1 MAEVAAF
8 STAVSAID
16 LLALASKILKRYHDY
31 VASGHRVPKN
41 LQSVAN
47 QIPFL
52 RESLKRH
59 AEAEQAA
66 LSSGNFAATA
76 FLLAECQTY
85 LTRLQNFIDEL
96 IPDPGANRL
105 VKIRKA
111 IKSVRKED
119 ELKQIQS
126 ELAQQI
132 SALTYGTSVST
143 LNKVS
148 AHRCI
153 GHAEEASG
161 AIHNAPLKSTYG
173 LPTTK
178 VSKFIGRQDV
188 LNDIINY
195 FIKPCRPLD
204 SSSSCGHQKNGL
216 LKNATTNRTIAVLQ
230 GMGGQGKTQI
240 ALEMCENLQIQHQFK
255 IILWINARSED
266 SVVHAFERFAQQMSQ
281 KGSHFSDTEAK
292 IDYVLQR
299 IGEIRRPCLLIFD
312 NYDDLEN
319 FQDIRRYFPIE
330 KRHAVFVTSRHEDS
344 VFLGDAIPVSAM
356 SSSDA
361 VTLLFERI
369 GQAQNAEDLEMA
381 EIIVRRLGFLP
392 LAVSQAGAYIKS
404 MKIPIRDFMNHY
416 DERASSILQQVPSIW
431 EYGISIFA
439 TWEMS
444 MEQYSKDAIER
455 DHIDQML
462 LFCAILH
469 HEVLDENFLSHML
482 RSLQD
487 LPSWTNPFQTGNKW
501 DTSKFQQAISKL
513 GRLSLIQILTFKAN
527 HFDISIHPMISEWL
541 KLRIAPSTL
550 LVNIVNA
557 IAIVACFI
565 QSGSGRKMSFECKRE
580 IKSYVFSCLRDLEI
594 AEDREH
600 KLLQD
605 RGTAQPTTLD
615 QLISAK
621 LVIADF
627 MFENCYYSFTSN
639 LLEGVLHTCE
649 QRDGFNSPK
658 AREAAQKLAN
668 CYTQVKRYKE
678 AENMYHRLLAIT
690 GEEGSCELAD
700 CYTAQNRF
708 QAAEDMYLKILT
720 RFENGLGTTHPDTIH
735 CLSQL
740 GICRQQQSS
749 LSKAEQVL
757 REVLHRTE
765 EKSIQGSDSQSALT
779 RSEAV
784 VPPWLI
790 DRAEAFRGLALIY
803 CEREDYPN
811 AEDMFCN
818 SMTVYEQMY
827 GPHNRQVLTNVH
839 NLAVIYNI
847 QDRLSESE
855 EMYHK
860 TLVGYEEL
868 YGPEHEMTF
877 KVCHCYG
884 HVLASQYKLL
894 EGACLH
900 QRSWTGLEN
909 IHGPEH
915 EGVISVYRCLVNLTR
930 SYEDKVELE
939 KLYKTALASRTNA
952 LGRDHELTIDTAFD
966 LVKLYVDE
974 ERWVDA
980 RELAI
985 QVLAGERKK
994 EPIDAGKVVSV
1005 LEKLAHAHWCLSEWP
1020 EAEAVCQEILS
1031 LQEGMQAYHDPVTLD
1046 AAQNLA
1052 NIFHVQ
1058 GKIKEAEAVH
1068 AKYEEGYVKVLKQG
1082 EEVTQN
1088 LEDKLMGINLNDQ

>member
-8 STAVSAID
+8 STAVSAVD
-16 LLALASKILKRYHDY
+16 LLALAGKILKRYHDY

-52 RESLKRH
+52 RESLRQH

-132 SALTYGTSVST
+132 SALTYGNSVST
-143 LNKVS
+143 LSKVS

-195 FIKPCRPLD
+195 LIKPYSALD
-204 SSSSCGHQKNGL
+204 PSSSCGDRDNGL
-216 LKNATTNRTIAVLQ
+216 SKSAAASRTIAVLQ

-240 ALEMCENLQIQHQFK
+240 GLEVCENFQVQHRFK
-255 IILWINARSED
+255 VILWINARSED

-299 IGEIRRPCLLIFD
+299 IEESRRPCLLMFD

-319 FQDIRRYFPIE
+319 FKDIRRYFPTE
-330 KRHAVFVTSRHEDS
+330 KKHAVIVTSRHEDS
-344 VFLGDAIPVSAM
+344 VYLGDAILVSAM
-356 SSSDA
+356 SSSEA

-369 GQAQNAEDLEMA
+369 GQAQKAEDFKTA
-381 EIIVRRLGFLP
+381 EIIVGRLGCLP
-392 LAVSQAGAYIKS
+392 LAISQAGAYIKS
-404 MKIPIRDFMNHY
+404 MKIPTGDFMNHY
-416 DERASSILQQVPSIW
+416 NERASSILRQVPSIW

-439 TWEMS
+439 TWELS

-482 RSLQD
+482 ESLQD
-487 LPSWTNPFQTGNKW
+487 LPLWTKPFQTGNKW
-501 DTSKFQQAISKL
+501 DTSKFQQAISRL

-557 IAIVACFI
+557 IAIVTCFI

-580 IKSYVFSCLRDLEI
+580 IKSYVFSCLRDLDMVEGR
-594 AEDREH
+594 DRE
-600 KLLQD
+600 LLQD
-605 RGTAQPTTLD
+605 WKTAHPTNLG
-615 QLISAK
+615 QLVSSK

-627 MFENCYYSFTSN
+627 MFENSYYSFTSS
-639 LLEGVLHTCE
+639 LLEGVLHVCE
-649 QRDGFNSPK
+649 QRDGFDSPQ

-668 CYTQVKRYKE
+668 CYTQLKRYGD

-700 CYTAQNRF
+700 CYTAQGRF
-708 QAAEDMYLKILT
+708 QAAEDMYLKALA
-720 RFENGLGTTHPDTIH
+720 RLENGPGTTHPDTIH

-749 LSKAEQVL
+749 SSNAEQVL
-757 REVLHRTE
+757 REVLRRTE
-765 EKSIQGSDSQSALT
+765 EKNIQESESQGVLT
-779 RSEAV
+779 RGESAI
-784 VPPWLI
+784 PSWLI

-803 CEREDYPN
+803 SEREDYPN

-818 SMTVYEQMY
+818 SMTVYEQ
-827 GPHNRQVLTNVH
+827 V
-839 NLAVIYNI
+839 
-847 QDRLSESE
+847 
-855 EMYHK
+855 
-860 TLVGYEEL
+860 
-868 YGPEHEMTF
+868 
-877 KVCHCYG
+877 
-884 HVLASQYKLL
+884 
-894 EGACLH
+894 
-900 QRSWTGLEN
+900 
-909 IHGPEH
+909 
-915 EGVISVYRCLVNLTR
+915 
-930 SYEDKVELE
+930 
-939 KLYKTALASRTNA
+939 
-952 LGRDHELTIDTAFD
+952 
-966 LVKLYVDE
+966 
-974 ERWVDA
+974 
-980 RELAI
+980 
-985 QVLAGERKK
+985 
-994 EPIDAGKVVSV
+994 
-1005 LEKLAHAHWCLSEWP
+1005 
-1020 EAEAVCQEILS
+1020 
-1031 LQEGMQAYHDPVTLD
+1031 
-1046 AAQNLA
+1046 
-1052 NIFHVQ
+1052 
-1058 GKIKEAEAVH
+1058 
-1068 AKYEEGYVKVLKQG
+1068 
-1082 EEVTQN
+1082 
-1088 LEDKLMGINLNDQ
+1088 

>member
-16 LLALASKILKRYHDY
+16 LLALAGKILKRYHDY

-41 LQSVAN
+41 LQNVAN

-52 RESLKRH
+52 RESLRQH
-59 AEAEQAA
+59 AEAEKAA

-96 IPDPGANRL
+96 IPEPGANRL

-132 SALTYGTSVST
+132 SALTYGNSVST
-143 LNKVS
+143 LSKLS

-161 AIHNAPLKSTYG
+161 AIHNAPFKPIYG

-178 VSKFIGRQDV
+178 VSRFIGRQDV

-195 FIKPCRPLD
+195 LIKRD
-204 SSSSCGHQKNGL
+204 NGL
-216 LKNATTNRTIAVLQ
+216 SKNAAATRTVAVLQ

-240 ALEMCENLQIQHQFK
+240 ALEICENLQVQNQFK
-255 IILWINARSED
+255 SILWVNARSED
-266 SVVHAFERFAQQMSQ
+266 SVVHAFERFAQQMTQ

-299 IGEIRRPCLLIFD
+299 IEDTRRPCLLIFD
-312 NYDDLEN
+312 NYDDLDN
-319 FQDIRRYFPIE
+319 FKGIRRYFPMR
-330 KRHAVFVTSRHEDS
+330 KCHAVIVTSRHEDS

-356 SSSDA
+356 SSSEA
-361 VTLLFERI
+361 IALLFERI
-369 GQAQNAEDLEMA
+369 GQAQKAEDVETA
-381 EIIVRRLGFLP
+381 GIIVGRLGFLP
-392 LAVSQAGAYIKS
+392 LAISQAGAYIKS
-404 MKIPIRDFMNHY
+404 MKIPTRDFMKHY
-416 DERASSILQQVPSIW
+416 NERASSILQQVPSLW

-455 DHIDQML
+455 DYIDQML

-482 RSLQD
+482 ESLQD

-501 DTSKFQQAISKL
+501 DTGKFQQAISRL

-527 HFDISIHPMISEWL
+527 HFDISIHPMVSQWL

-550 LVNIVNA
+550 LVNIINA

-580 IKSYVFSCLRDLEI
+580 IKSYVFSCLGDLDRV
-594 AEDREH
+594 EDRNRES
-600 KLLQD
+600 LQD
-605 RGTAQPTTLD
+605 WKIAHPTSID
-615 QLISAK
+615 QLVSAK

-627 MFENCYYSFTSN
+627 MFENSYISFSSS
-639 LLEGVLHTCE
+639 LLDSVLHVCE
-649 QRDGFNSPK
+649 QRDGFDSPK
-658 AREAAQKLAN
+658 AREAAEKLAK
-668 CYTQVKRYKE
+668 CHTQLKRYE
-678 AENMYHRLLAIT
+678 DAESLYHRLLALT
-690 GEEGSCELAD
+690 SEESSCELAD

-708 QAAEDMYLKILT
+708 QAAEDMYLKVLA
-720 RFENGLGTTHPDTIH
+720 RLEDELGTAHPDTIH

-749 LSKAEQVL
+749 SPNAEQVL

-765 EKSIQGSDSQSALT
+765 EKNTQGPNFQNALT
-779 RSEAV
+779 GNETAIS
-784 VPPWLI
+784 PWVI
-790 DRAEAFRGLALIY
+790 DRAEAFRGLAILY
-803 CEREDYPN
+803 TDREDYSN
-811 AEDMFCN
+811 AEDMFRN
-818 SMTVYEQMY
+818 SITVYEQAY
-827 GPHNRQVLTNVH
+827 GPHNRQVLTNIH
-839 NLAVIYNI
+839 NLAVVYNI
-847 QDRLSESE
+847 QDRLPESE

-860 TLVGYEEL
+860 TLAGYEEL

-900 QRSWTGLEN
+900 QRSWNGLES

-915 EGVISVYRCLVNLTR
+915 EGVISVYQCLVNLTR

-939 KLYKTALASRTNA
+939 KLYQTALARRMEA
-952 LGRDHELTIDTAFD
+952 LGPNHELTINTAFD
-966 LVKLYVDE
+966 LVELYVDE

-980 RELAI
+980 RNLAT
-985 QVLAGERKK
+985 QVVAGERGK
-994 EPIDAGKVVSV
+994 EPADRGKVVSI

-1020 EAEAVCQEILS
+1020 EAETVCREILS
-1031 LQEGMQAYHDPVTLD
+1031 LQEEIQAYHDPVTLD

-1052 NIFHVQ
+1052 SILNMQ
-1058 GKIKEAEAVH
+1058 GKSEEAEALH
-1068 AKYEEGYVKVLKQG
+1068 AKYEEGYTKVLKQG
-1082 EEVTQN
+1082 EEVVQGVEN
-1088 LEDKLMGINLNDQ
+1088 KLTGMSLND

>member
-16 LLALASKILKRYHDY
+16 LLALAGRILKRYHDY
-31 VASGHRVPKN
+31 VASGHRIPKN
-41 LQSVAN
+41 LQNVAN

-52 RESLKRH
+52 RESLRQH

-132 SALTYGTSVST
+132 SALTYGNSVST
-143 LNKVS
+143 LSKVS

-161 AIHNAPLKSTYG
+161 AIHNAPFKSTYG

-178 VSKFIGRQDV
+178 VSKFIGRKDIV
-188 LNDIINY
+188 SNIINY
-195 FIKPCRPLD
+195 LIKPYNVLD
-204 SSSSCGHQKNGL
+204 PSSPCGDRENGL
-216 LKNATTNRTIAVLQ
+216 SKNAAASRTIAVLQ

-240 ALEMCENLQIQHQFK
+240 ALEVCEKLQAQNRFK
-255 IILWINARSED
+255 SILWINARSED

-299 IGEIRRPCLLIFD
+299 IEESRRSCLLIFD

-319 FQDIRRYFPIE
+319 FKDIRRYFPTE
-330 KRHAVFVTSRHEDS
+330 KRHAVIVTSRNEDS
-344 VFLGDAIPVSAM
+344 VFLGDAIPISAM
-356 SSSDA
+356 SSSEA
-361 VTLLFERI
+361 STLLFERI
-369 GQAQNAEDLEMA
+369 GQAQKAEDVETA
-381 EIIVRRLGFLP
+381 EIIVGRLGFLP
-392 LAVSQAGAYIKS
+392 LAISQAGAYIKS
-404 MKIPIRDFMNHY
+404 MKILTKDFMNHY
-416 DERASSILQQVPSIW
+416 NERASSILQQVPSIW

-482 RSLQD
+482 ENLQD
-487 LPSWTNPFQTGNKW
+487 LPSWTIPFQTGNKW

-580 IKSYVFSCLRDLEI
+580 IKSYVFSCLGDLDI
-594 AEDREH
+594 VEDRNRG
-600 KLLQD
+600 LLQD
-605 RGTAQPTTLD
+605 WEIAYPTNLG
-615 QLISAK
+615 QLVNAK

-627 MFENCYYSFTSN
+627 MFENSYHSFNSS
-639 LLEGVLHTCE
+639 LLEGVLHVCE
-649 QRDGFNSPK
+649 QRDGFDSPK
-658 AREAAQKLAN
+658 AREAAQKLAK
-668 CYTQVKRYKE
+668 CYTQLKRYGD
-678 AENMYHRLLAIT
+678 AEKMYHRLLAIT
-690 GEEGSCELAD
+690 REEGSCELAD
-700 CYTAQNRF
+700 CYTAQDRF
-708 QAAEDMYLKILT
+708 QAAEDMYLKVLA
-720 RFENGLGTTHPDTIH
+720 RLENELGTAHPDSIH
-735 CLSQL
+735 CLSRL
-740 GICRQQQSS
+740 GLCRQQQSS
-749 LSKAEQVL
+749 SLNAEQAL

-765 EKSIQGSDSQSALT
+765 EKNIHGSNFQSALT
-779 RSEAV
+779 GSETAI
-784 VPPWLI
+784 PSWMI

-803 CEREDYPN
+803 SDREDYPN
-811 AEDMFCN
+811 AEDMFWN
-818 SMTVYEQMY
+818 SKNAYEQVY

-839 NLAVIYNI
+839 NLAVVYNI
-847 QDRLSESE
+847 QDRLPESE

-860 TLVGYEEL
+860 TLAGYEEL

-900 QRSWTGLEN
+900 QRSWNGLES

-939 KLYKTALASRTNA
+939 KLYKTALARRKEA
-952 LGRDHELTIDTAFD
+952 LGPNHELTINTAFD

-985 QVLAGERKK
+985 QVLAGERGKK
-994 EPIDAGKVVSV
+994 PVDIGKVVSV
-1005 LEKLAHAHWCLSEWP
+1005 LEMLAHAHWCLSEWP
-1020 EAEAVCQEILS
+1020 EAEAVCQEILN
-1031 LQEGMQAYHDPVTLD
+1031 LQEGIQAYHDPVTLD

-1052 NIFHVQ
+1052 SIFNMQ
-1058 GKIKEAEAVH
+1058 GKSEEAEALH
-1068 AKYEEGYVKVLKQG
+1068 TKYEEGYRKMLKQG
-1082 EEVTQN
+1082 EEVIQGVEN
-1088 LEDKLMGINLNDQ
+1088 KLTGMSLND